1 MHDMKILCV
10 IEICGVVFFAFL
22 RISDRDDLTFA
33 QHVFLHIY
41 CQSGKSPIQELFV
54 GAKVVSHLSSSFHSS
69 LALMQLG
76 FGAVR
81 FSLVLKDVV
90 NKM

>member
-10 IEICGVVFFAFL
+10 IDICGGCFFAFL
-22 RISDRDDLTFA
+22 RIPDRDDLTFA

-54 GAKVVSHLSSSFHSS
+54 GAKVFSHLSSFHSS

-81 FSLVLKDVV
+81 FSLILKDVV